1 MFLCRCHFSQR
12 RFLESKGGR
21 WKKKKKLRWSIKASL
36 GIALFTC
43 KNPLPNKHAH
53 ADGHSWHDG
62 LKYNFLLLFAPLI
75 VLASLS
81 SRLLASHR
89 ARSLRVS
96 LLPRLRRKRQIRL
109 VSDLQRLMRVFA
121 LAYRYRYRSC
131 NVNTDRLGNYVL
143 LNSLFSSTFP
153 KPRSHGVRDASGGD
167 NSCYLLQLITRK
179 PQTRWRT
186 WSDSNARQVNTVKS
200 SPAKQR
206 GPRYETV
213 HASSIKEL
221 DEGKQAKAL
230 MVIEIGFLRGCQL
243 AHQDVRQ
250 HQAPG
255 VKRGPPLQSVWLET
269 VSLKHGGTGI
279 RDLRGQDLDLRR
291 VLVLLR
297 CTSAFRSR
305 TAGGRFEMPWKP
317 IFPNYLFTVRNAV
330 LLSWYQ
336 KNGSLTSRLPTACA
350 TNQLRKSLVRHRFV
364 AALQRFGIEGTSGGN
379 FKTQPF

>member
-1 MFLCRCHFSQR
+1 MSTQTGSAIMCFWTLYFHRLSQN
-12 RFLESKGGR
+12 
-21 WKKKKKLRWSIKASL
+21 A
-36 GIALFTC
+36 AAT
-43 KNPLPNKHAH
+43 
-53 ADGHSWHDG
+53 
-62 LKYNFLLLFAPLI
+62 
-75 VLASLS
+75 
-81 SRLLASHR
+81 
-89 ARSLRVS
+89 RSE
-96 LLPRLRRKRQIRL
+96 
-109 VSDLQRLMRVFA
+109 M
-121 LAYRYRYRSC
+121 
-131 NVNTDRLGNYVL
+131 
-143 LNSLFSSTFP
+143 
-153 KPRSHGVRDASGGD
+153 HWGD

-179 PQTRWRT
+179 PQTRWRMR
-186 WSDSNARQVNTVKS
+186 SDSNARWANTVKS

-213 HASSIKEL
+213 HALSIKEL

-269 VSLKHGGTGI
+269 VSLKHAGTALARRGI

-297 CTSAFRSR
+297 CMSAFRLR

-330 LLSWYQ
+330 LL
-336 KNGSLTSRLPTACA
+336 L
-350 TNQLRKSLVRHRFV
+350 
-364 AALQRFGIEGTSGGN
+364 
-379 FKTQPF
+379 

>member
-1 MFLCRCHFSQR
+1 M
-12 RFLESKGGR
+12 
-21 WKKKKKLRWSIKASL
+21 
-36 GIALFTC
+36 
-43 KNPLPNKHAH
+43 
-53 ADGHSWHDG
+53 
-62 LKYNFLLLFAPLI
+62 
-75 VLASLS
+75 
-81 SRLLASHR
+81 
-89 ARSLRVS
+89 
-96 LLPRLRRKRQIRL
+96 
-109 VSDLQRLMRVFA
+109 SDLQRLMRVFA

-153 KPRSHGVRDASGGD
+153 KRRSHGVRDASGGD

-186 WSDSNARQVNTVKS
+186 WSDSNARRVNTVKS

-269 VSLKHGGTGI
+269 VSLKHGGTALARRGI

-317 IFPNYLFTVRNAV
+317 FPQLSVYCEKCSSLVVVSKEWKFDFTLADCVRH
-330 LLSWYQ
+330 
-336 KNGSLTSRLPTACA
+336 KPTAKKFGEAPFCGCA
-350 TNQLRKSLVRHRFV
+350 PKIWNRGNLWRQLQNSAFLAF
-364 AALQRFGIEGTSGGN
+364 FI
-379 FKTQPF
+379 